1 METAIQAKDVLS
13 VIQGGGNAALL
24 LCVFI
29 IWRGSKDLVAVGKDI
44 IERLARIEE
53 KLTK

>member
-1 METAIQAKDVLS
+1 METAIASKDILQF
-13 VIQGGGNAALL
+13 IQGGGNVALL
-24 LCVFI
+24 FCVFV
-29 IWRGSKDLVAVGKDI
+29 IWRGSKDLVTVGKDI

>member
-1 METAIQAKDVLS
+1 MDSTTQVKDVLQI
-13 VIQGGGNAALL
+13 IQGGGNAALL